1 MLNLPLT
8 TESVDDSLESW
19 QVSSELRVSLDMQ
32 SISSSTNREEYR
44 FDVSVGVLADLGLN
58 LLGFSRLILPLTSV
72 HPSSMTRK

>member
-19 QVSSELRVSLDMQ
+19 QFSSELRVSLDMQ

-44 FDVSVGVLADLGLN
+44 FDISVGVLADLGLN
-58 LLGFSRLILPLTSV
+58 LLGFSCLILPLASV

>member
-72 HPSSMTRK
+72 NPSSMTRK